1 MGGSEGV
8 GSLFQVSSPGGVAA
22 WGIDV
27 GPDHQ
32 DGAVSESLS
41 SQVCA
46 EAQHKASK
54 EAHGGGSWDYPTPAA
69 EIMEVVFKDIRTYVT
84 RIQNTVTQ
92 HIETRPIMD
101 LWSGLLRRQG
111 HGCLGSGGC
120 RTNCTW
126 RGIRIEYQRSWTER
140 TRKARRRD

>member
-32 DGAVSESLS
+32 DEAVSESLS

-46 EAQHKASK
+46 EAQ
-54 EAHGGGSWDYPTPAA
+54 
-69 EIMEVVFKDIRTYVT
+69 
-84 RIQNTVTQ
+84 
-92 HIETRPIMD
+92 
-101 LWSGLLRRQG
+101 L
-111 HGCLGSGGC
+111 
-120 RTNCTW
+120 
-126 RGIRIEYQRSWTER
+126 
-140 TRKARRRD
+140 

>member
-32 DGAVSESLS
+32 DGAVSKSLS

-54 EAHGGGSWDYPTPAA
+54 EAHGGGNWDYFAPAA
-69 EIMEVVFKDIRTYVT
+69 EMAESVSKDIRTYVT
-84 RIQNTVTQ
+84 RRQNTVTQ
-92 HIETRPIMD
+92 YIETRPIMD
-101 LWSGLLRRQG
+101 I
-111 HGCLGSGGC
+111 CKE
-120 RTNCTW
+120 TK
-126 RGIRIEYQRSWTER
+126 RIPGT
-140 TRKARRRD
+140 